1 MSFWHSDAR
10 SMVNNSWPMHTCE
23 QVTSI
28 VGSRVHRFA
37 GPAYATSKAAL
48 GALTR
53 EIAAEYGQLGL
64 RYISSPI

>member
-1 MSFWHSDAR
+1 
-10 SMVNNSWPMHTCE
+10 MHTE

-53 EIAAEYGQLGL
+53 EIAAEFGQLGL
-64 RYISSPI
+64 RYHHQYAALWDAYHSARSLDCD